1 MKTLHLLRH
10 TKSDWSDT
18 SSDDFARP
26 LSRRGKRARK
36 AIARH
41 VAGWQVDLV
50 VCSPAARAKATAKP
64 LLQVLGCP
72 VRYDDTV
79 YAADADDLL
88 VITRGLP
95 YDTSSVMVVGHNPS
109 MEDFT
114 ELLCGTSPRYPT
126 GALGTLE
133 LDIEH
138 WSDTIPGRASLTTLV
153 TPAELTQEPTDPP
166 TIRWPPTPPGN

>member
-10 TKSDWSDT
+10 TKSDWSDA
-18 SSDDFARP
+18 SIDDFARP

-41 VAGWQVDLV
+41 VAGWQIDLM

-64 LLQVLGCP
+64 LIDGLGCP
-72 VRYDDTV
+72 VRYDEAM

-88 VITRGLP
+88 GITRRLP
-95 YDTSSVMVVGHNPS
+95 DNTSSVMFVGHNPS
-109 MEDFT
+109 LEEFT
-114 ELLCGTSPRYPT
+114 GMLCGSSPRYPT

-133 LDIEH
+133 LGVEN
-138 WSDTIPGRASLTTLV
+138 WNATTLRCASLTALV
-153 TPAELTQEPTDPP
+153 TPAQLAEEQTDPP
-166 TIRWPPTPPGN
+166 TTRPAD